1 MNLKKYT
8 INGTEYNVAVNS
20 VTFDSA
26 EVVVNGVTYQVKI
39 ENSRG
44 TDSVSMSAEP
54 QISEVS
60 VKADVSDTVAATG
73 VGRAANSPLPG
84 VIVGIK
90 VKVGDKIKAGQVVAI
105 LEAMKMENEIQ
116 SEYDGTVTSINV
128 SQGDSVL
135 EGAPIVMVG

>member
-44 TDSVSMSAEP
+44 ADSVSMPAEP
-54 QISEVS
+54 QISEEP
-60 VKADVSDTVAATG
+60 VKADVPDAVAATG
-73 VGRAANSPLPG
+73 VGRAVNSPLPG

-116 SEYDGTVTSINV
+116 SEYDGTVISINA